1 MAGVNK
7 VILVGNLGKDPEV
20 RHLDNGRAV
29 ANFSVATSETYK
41 NRQGDRV
48 TTTEWH
54 NIVLWTPL
62 AEVAEKYLKKGSQ
75 VYIEGKLT
83 TRSWDDQEGNKRYTT
98 EVVGRE
104 MKMLGSSQGMPFPK
118 ESFGLA
124 RESNQG
130 AGSTNTDHGSASP
143 APSETSTQN
152 PPPPIPEDDTDDL
165 PF

>member
-29 ANFSVATSETYK
+29 ANFSLATSETYK
-41 NRQGDRV
+41 NKQGERV
-48 TTTEWH
+48 TNTEWH
-54 NIVLWTPL
+54 NVVLWTPL
-62 AEVAEKYLKKGSQ
+62 AEIAERFLKKGGQ

-104 MKMLGSSQGMPFPK
+104 LTLLGGKPEGGGGAPQ
-118 ESFGLA
+118 ESTA
-124 RESNQG
+124 
-130 AGSTNTDHGSASP
+130 TNTPAVSP
-143 APSETSTQN
+143 VSN
-152 PPPPIPEDDTDDL
+152 IPEDDADDL

>member
-29 ANFSVATSETYK
+29 ANFSLATSETYK
-41 NRQGDRV
+41 NKAGERV
-48 TTTEWH
+48 TNTEWH
-54 NIVLWTPL
+54 NVVLWTPL
-62 AEVAEKYLKKGSQ
+62 AEIAERFLKKGGQ

-83 TRSWDDQEGNKRYTT
+83 TRSWDDQDGNKRYTT

-104 MKMLGSSQGMPFPK
+104 MTLLGSRADGQGGGGM
-118 ESFGLA
+118 A
-124 RESNQG
+124 
-130 AGSTNTDHGSASP
+130 P
-143 APSETSTQN
+143 APASSSAPMETPVSN
-152 PPPPIPEDDTDDL
+152 IPEDDSDDL

>member
-29 ANFSVATSETYK
+29 ANFSLATSETYK
-41 NRQGDRV
+41 NKAGERV
-48 TTTEWH
+48 TNTEWH
-54 NIVLWTPL
+54 NVVLWTPL
-62 AEVAEKYLKKGSQ
+62 AEIAERFLKKGGQ

-104 MKMLGSSQGMPFPK
+104 LTLLGSKADNDNNGGMSNSPSSSSAPV
-118 ESFGLA
+118 ESPV
-124 RESNQG
+124 SN
-130 AGSTNTDHGSASP
+130 
-143 APSETSTQN
+143 
-152 PPPPIPEDDTDDL
+152 IPEDDSDDL

>member
-29 ANFSVATSETYK
+29 ANFSIATSESYK
-41 NRQGDRV
+41 NKAGERV
-48 TTTEWH
+48 TNTEWH
-54 NIVLWTPL
+54 NVVLWTPL
-62 AEVAEKYLKKGSQ
+62 AEIAERFLKKGNQ

-83 TRSWDDQEGNKRYTT
+83 TRSWDDQDGNKRYTT

-104 MKMLGSSQGMPFPK
+104 MTLLGSRGDNEGGQP
-118 ESFGLA
+118 
-124 RESNQG
+124 
-130 AGSTNTDHGSASP
+130 SAAAPAAAPMQSP
-143 APSETSTQN
+143 VSS
-152 PPPPIPEDDTDDL
+152 IPEDDSDDL

>member
-41 NRQGDRV
+41 NRQGERV
-48 TTTEWH
+48 TSTEWH

-75 VYIEGKLT
+75 VYIEGKIT

-104 MKMLGSSQGMPFPK
+104 MKMLGSSQGMP
-118 ESFGLA
+118 LA
-124 RESNQG
+124 RESSQG
-130 AGSTNTDHGSASP
+130 ADMNNTAPPESATQSP
-143 APSETSTQN
+143 A
-152 PPPPIPEDDTDDL
+152 PPIPEDDTDDL

>member
-20 RHLDNGRAV
+20 RHLENGRAV
-29 ANFSVATSETYK
+29 ANFSMATSETYK
-41 NRQGDRV
+41 NRQGEKV
-48 TTTEWH
+48 TNTEWH

-62 AEVAEKYLKKGSQ
+62 AEIAERYLKKGGQ

-83 TRSWDDQEGNKRYTT
+83 TRSWDDQDGNKRYTT

-104 MKMLGSSQGMPFPK
+104 MTLLGSREDGQG
-118 ESFGLA
+118 G
-124 RESNQG
+124 G
-130 AGSTNTDHGSASP
+130 
-143 APSETSTQN
+143 APSGQASTAARVES
-152 PPPPIPEDDTDDL
+152 PVSAIPEDDTDDL